1 MLDRILIATDGSRK
15 ATAAID
21 HGLDLAETFGAEVH
35 VIYVVE
41 TKASYILSIGASEE
55 GLEEYRQYGEEIVDE
70 VVDRA
75 ERRGL
80 DGVGV
85 VKSGKVAR
93 QILEYAETAEID
105 TVVMA
110 ERGRGTLEK
119 YLGSNVEKVV
129 QLCPQPVTVVR
140 S

>member
-15 ATAAID
+15 ASAAID
-21 HGLDLAETFGAEVH
+21 HGLELAETFDAEVH
-35 VIYVVE
+35 VVYVVE

-55 GLEEYRQYGEEIVDE
+55 GLEEYRQYGQEVVDE

-75 ERRGL
+75 DRRGL
-80 DGVGV
+80 EAVGAV
-85 VKSGKVAR
+85 ESGTVA
-93 QILEYAETAEID
+93 QQLLEYTDREDVDA
-105 TVVMA
+105 VVMG
-110 ERGRGTLEK
+110 ERGRGTLER

-129 QLCPQPVTVVR
+129 RLCSKPVTVVR

>member
-1 MLDRILIATDGSRK
+1 MFDRILIATDGSRK
-15 ATAAID
+15 AAAAID

-55 GLEEYRQYGEEIVDE
+55 GLEEYRQYGEEIVGE

-75 ERRGL
+75 EERGL

-85 VKSGKVAR
+85 VESGKVAQ
-93 QILEYAETAEID
+93 QILEYVETAEID

-119 YLGSNVEKVV
+119 YLGTNVEKVV
-129 QLCPQPVTVVR
+129 QLCPQPVTVIR

>member
-1 MLDRILIATDGSRK
+1 MFDKILIVTDGSPK
-15 ATAAID
+15 AAAAID

-55 GLEEYRQYGEEIVDE
+55 GLEEYRQYGKEIVDE

-75 ERRGL
+75 ERRGI

-85 VKSGKVAR
+85 VKSGKVAQ
-93 QILEYAETAEID
+93 QILEYTETAEID
-105 TVVMA
+105 AVVMA